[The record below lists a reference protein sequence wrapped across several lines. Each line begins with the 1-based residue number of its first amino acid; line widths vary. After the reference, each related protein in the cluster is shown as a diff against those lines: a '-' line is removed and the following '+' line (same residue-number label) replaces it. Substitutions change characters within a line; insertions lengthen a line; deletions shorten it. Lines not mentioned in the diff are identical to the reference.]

1 MKVLIAG
8 VGNVLRGD
16 DGFGVAVAQALGS
29 EPLPDEV
36 EVIDVGIGGIH
47 LVQRLFDRAD
57 GLVVV
62 DAVDLG
68 RAPGTVM
75 VIRPEVRDVRAM
87 SLEERHDQLADMH
100 YSTPERAFMLA
111 RGLEILPPTT
121 WIVGCQPW
129 DAERWGEGLSPA
141 VAAAIRPAIAE
152 VQRIV
157 VEMGVEW

>member
-1 MKVLIAG
+1 MLVAG

-16 DGFGVAVAQALGS
+16 DAFGVAVAEDLLRN
-29 EPLPDEV
+29 PLPHEV

-47 LVQRLFDRAD
+47 LVQRLFDHVD

-62 DAVDLG
+62 DAVDLH
-68 RAPGTVM
+68 RTPGTVM

-111 RGLEILPPTT
+111 HGLGVLPAET
-121 WIVGCQPW
+121 WLVGCQPQ
-129 DAERWGEGLSPA
+129 DADRWGEGLSPA
-141 VAAAIRPAIAE
+141 VLAAIKPAAGE
-152 VQRIV
+152 VRRIV
-157 VEMGVEW
+157 ASLGVEW